1 MATPTPNYGSRSSP
15 RLTRAAMAMAM
26 ATLTAI
32 PQSRAEAPPLPPV
45 VRSPVDQFRELMS
58 AAPARRAELLAGKS
72 PTARALIEAK
82 LKEFEALGGEVEIR
96 LRLAQLQFYLSP
108 LLRAT
113 PDQREALLQRAPA
126 EDRDMLTERLKAW
139 DALSADFR
147 REVLESERSLQYF
160 VRQESA
166 DTRQLESA
174 LDRTPAPSHP
184 EIQAQFA
191 RWRALSAEE
200 RGRKTAQFQRFFG
213 LSESERLKTL
223 GRLPDTERQQME
235 RSLSRFAALP
245 PEQREQ
251 CLRAFRRL
259 SELSD
264 PDREEFLSNAA
275 KWQAMS
281 VAERAAWRKMVQR
294 VSGPPIPPIRL
305 PVPVPRGAGTAVAT
319 NSDSGDGR

>member
-1 MATPTPNYGSRSSP
+1 MATPTPNYRRRSRAW
-15 RLTRAAMAMAM
+15 LA
-26 ATLTAI
+26 LTALMTASLVTI
-32 PQSRAEAPPLPPV
+32 PPVCAEAPPLPPAA
-45 VRSPVDQFRELMS
+45 RSPVDLFRELMT

-108 LLRAT
+108 LLRST
-113 PDQREALLQRAPA
+113 PDQREALLQRAPT
-126 EDRDMLTERLKAW
+126 EDHDMLRERLKAW
-139 DALSADFR
+139 DSLSADTR
-147 REVLESERSLQYF
+147 REILESERSLQYF

-166 DTRQLESA
+166 DTRQLQSA
-174 LDRTPAPSHP
+174 LERAPAPSHP
-184 EIQAQFA
+184 EIEAQFA
-191 RWRALSAEE
+191 RWQVLSAEE

-223 GRLPDTERQQME
+223 GRLPDAERQQME

-264 PDREEFLSNAA
+264 AERAEFLSNAA

-281 VAERAAWRKMVQR
+281 GTERAAWRKVVQK
-294 VSGPPIPPIRL
+294 VSGPPIPPPRL
-305 PVPVPRGAGTAVAT
+305 PVPIPRNAGAAVAT
-319 NSDSGDGR
+319 NSESGDGR